1 MDMTFAFWL
10 LAPLVQ
16 IGMAALFFFLL
27 YVVVKKAVKK
37 GILEAYGEIGQRRE
51 NGGIRN
57 E

>member
-1 MDMTFAFWL
+1 MNTFWL
-10 LAPLVQ
+10 LVPLVD
-16 IGMAALFFFLL
+16 GGLAALFFFLL
-27 YVVVKKAVKK
+27 YKVIKKAVKK